1 MAAPKQRE
9 LTDAEIFGTPARPG
23 EMSDADVFQTS
34 AAPQPQPQG
43 TATIP
48 MGVPGARG
56 QQFARRLGSDFSAS
70 SQQAA
75 QGVGDIVERPFGSLQ
90 GGNVLT
96 GVPRALLGGAGMLFS
111 PLTAAAAPITDPVL
125 QPVGGA
131 VEKYIGKP
139 IEQMTGYPSDVT
151 TPLTMQAA
159 TLGVIKGAGR
169 LGRGGAPAP
178 RPAPRAAPEPV
189 QTNAEIR
196 ASANKD
202 YQAADDA
209 GIIVKPEAVQAM
221 KQKLET
227 ELADFGYHE
236 KLQPGTAVVLG
247 ELDKAAQGGNITLK
261 GLDQIRKI
269 TQNAANVTN
278 RADMKTTGKVVK
290 HIDDMIRS
298 LKPEDVIAGDLEA
311 GVAALERARGSW
323 SRLRKSEL
331 IDEALNKAKR
341 QAEKG
346 GSGGNLDNAIRQQI
360 DSLLNKPTK
369 LRGFTDAEIAAMKK
383 IVEGR
388 GKVHQLLRVVGKLSP
403 QGNGLMFGLGGYA
416 AMTNPLYAI
425 PAAAGLIAKPISTA
439 LTRGGG
445 ANLSEMVRRGG
456 PAPTTPPRPIARG
469 LVPPLIGLGSRP
481 PERAY

>member
-1 MAAPKQRE
+1 MAGPKQRE
-9 LTDAEIFGTPARPG
+9 LTDEEIFGTPAKPG
-23 EMSDADVFQTS
+23 EMSDADVFQ
-34 AAPQPQPQG
+34 AAAQSPQQPG
-43 TATIP
+43 SATIP
-48 MGVPGARG
+48 IGIPGGRG
-56 QQFARRLGSDFSAS
+56 QQYARRVGSDFMGSGQMAG
-70 SQQAA
+70 
-75 QGVGDIVERPFGSLQ
+75 QGVADIVEHPFGSLKE
-90 GGNVLT
+90 GNVLT
-96 GVPRALLGGAGMLFS
+96 GVPRALMGGAGMLFS
-111 PLTAAAAPITDPVL
+111 PVTAALAPATDPVL

-131 VEKYIGKP
+131 VDKYISKP
-139 IEQMTGYPSDVT
+139 IEQATGYPSDVT
-151 TPLTMQAA
+151 TPAVIQLA
-159 TLGVIKGAGR
+159 TLGAIKGGSR
-169 LGRGGAPAP
+169 LVRG
-178 RPAPRAAPEPV
+178 RPAPKPVPRQAPEPV

-290 HIDDMIRS
+290 HIDDMIRG
-298 LKPEDVIAGDLEA
+298 LKPEDVLAGDLEA

-383 IVEGR
+383 IVGGR
-388 GKVHQLLRVVGKLSP
+388 GKVHQLLRLVGKLSP

-445 ANLSEMVRRGG
+445 ATLSEMVRRGG
-456 PAPTTPPRPIARG
+456 PAPATPPRPIGRG

-481 PERAY
+481 PERVY